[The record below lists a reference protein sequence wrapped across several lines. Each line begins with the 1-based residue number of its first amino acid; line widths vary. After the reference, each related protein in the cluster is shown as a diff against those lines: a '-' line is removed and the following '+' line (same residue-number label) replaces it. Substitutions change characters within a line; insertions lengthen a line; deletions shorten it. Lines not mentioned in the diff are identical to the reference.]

1 MSVECGLRAV
11 GTGMSR
17 ESSARRLRWG
27 ELLMP
32 VVPGPVLALG
42 VTQIIGFG
50 SLYYAFGVLV
60 APMSTDL
67 AISPTLAYGLLSV
80 ALLAGSLA
88 APLAGRL
95 VDRRGA
101 RVMMAAGSVASAFAL
116 AAVALAPNW
125 QALLAAL
132 ILAEVVAPLVLYDAA
147 FAALAE
153 AAGQARAR
161 LAITQMTLLGGF
173 ASTLFWPL
181 TLWLQ
186 TVWGWREAFLVF
198 AALHLLVCLPLHLT
212 LPRSGATGHKAD
224 PTPPPFA
231 PLPARHHR
239 RAMALLAVGLSV
251 GWVVFSAFSAQWVP
265 ALTALGL
272 TEGAAVAAGA
282 LMGPAQVGAR
292 VIEMVF
298 AAHRHPIFAALI
310 AMTSVVLALIVLILG
325 PSGILT
331 ASVFAVLFG
340 VGQGLGTV
348 VRGTLPLALFG
359 PLGFGARL
367 GQLASLRMLV
377 AALAPFAMAGS
388 LALFGPMV
396 TLILAAVLAQLA
408 LAAYGALPW
417 RATE

>member
-1 MSVECGLRAV
+1 MRL
-11 GTGMSR
+11 
-17 ESSARRLRWG
+17 ESSGRDGRRQRHGRWAG
-27 ELLMP
+27 LLVP
-32 VVPGPVLALG
+32 VATGPVLALG
-42 VTQIIGFG
+42 LTQIVGFG

-60 APMSTDL
+60 APMSVDL
-67 AISPTLAYGLLSV
+67 GISPTLAYGLLSA
-80 ALLAGSLA
+80 ALLAGSLT

-101 RVMMAAGSVASAFAL
+101 RLMMAAGSVASALAL

-132 ILAEVVAPLVLYDAA
+132 VLAEMVAPLVLYDAA

-186 TVWGWREAFLVF
+186 TGWGWREAYGVF
-198 AALHLLVCLPLHLT
+198 AVLHLLLCLPLHLT
-212 LPRSGATGHKAD
+212 LPKGGAVGRVVD

-231 PLPARHHR
+231 PLPVRLHR
-239 RAMALLAVGLSV
+239 RAMGLLAVGLSI
-251 GWVVFSAFSAQWVP
+251 GWAVFSAFSAQWVP

-272 TEGAAVAAGA
+272 SETAAVAAGA

-292 VIEMVF
+292 VVELVF
-298 AAHRHPIFAALI
+298 VAHRHPMITALI
-310 AMTSVVLALIVLILG
+310 AMTSVALALILLIVA
-325 PSGILT
+325 PSSLLT
-331 ASVFAVLFG
+331 ASIFAVLFG
-340 VGQGLGTV
+340 IGQGLGTV
-348 VRGTLPLALFG
+348 VRGTVPLALFG
-359 PLGFGARL
+359 PRGYAARL
-367 GQLASLRMLV
+367 GRLASLRMLV

-388 LALFGPMV
+388 LALFGPLV
-396 TLILAAVLAQLA
+396 TLMLAAALAILA
-408 LAAYGALPW
+408 LAALGAVPW
-417 RATE
+417 RVTE